1 MILLICSSILKDQEQ
16 RLQKM
21 KDDISEE
28 EKSRRL
34 SEIVELQ
41 QKMSAERT
49 KLGLHK
55 THRVLIE
62 GLSKIRSDAQRKDK

>member
-1 MILLICSSILKDQEQ
+1 
-16 RLQKM
+16 M

-62 GLSKIRSDAQRKDK
+62 GLSKNPIRCSAEGQVRI